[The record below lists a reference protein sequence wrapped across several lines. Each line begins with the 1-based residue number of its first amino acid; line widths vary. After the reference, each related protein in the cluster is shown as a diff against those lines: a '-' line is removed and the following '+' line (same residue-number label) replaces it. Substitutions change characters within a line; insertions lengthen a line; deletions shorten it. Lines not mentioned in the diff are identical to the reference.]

1 MGYSRLVSLD
11 RGAIEVTAVPNP
23 WVPELGSDPPT
34 APTPPSTP
42 APPPGQDVMRT
53 GAAGPHPGLLP
64 PRRAD
69 RLGTFTPATTSSVWV
84 VGAHGGAG
92 ESTLAEVV
100 GGASTDHRWPQAQ
113 ATPSVLL
120 VARTSF
126 SGITAAQAAAVAWAS
141 GATPPVRVI
150 GLAWV
155 ADAPGRLPR
164 QLADFVKLVSGS
176 VPHHWMLPWVEDLR
190 LGGLAALDAGIP
202 KGFQSA
208 QSEIHRL
215 IARPEEQS

>member
-1 MGYSRLVSLD
+1 M
-11 RGAIEVTAVPNP
+11 
-23 WVPELGSDPPT
+23 
-34 APTPPSTP
+34 
-42 APPPGQDVMRT
+42 QT
-53 GAAGPHPGLLP
+53 GAAGPHPGLTP
-64 PRRAD
+64 PRRSD
-69 RLGTFTPATTSSVWV
+69 RLASFAPATSSSLWV

-100 GGASTDHRWPQAQ
+100 GGTSTDHRWPHLTAM
-113 ATPSVLL
+113 PSVLL

-126 SGITAAQAAAVAWAS
+126 AGITAAQAAAVAWAS
-141 GATPPVRVI
+141 GATPPGRVI

-164 QLADFVKLVSGS
+164 QLADFVKVVSGS

-190 LGGLAALDAGIP
+190 LHGLAALDAGIP
-202 KGFQSA
+202 KGFTSA
-208 QSEIHRL
+208 RSEIHRL

>member
-1 MGYSRLVSLD
+1 MPD
-11 RGAIEVTAVPNP
+11 P
-23 WVPELGSDPPT
+23 GSEPPT
-34 APTPPSTP
+34 SPSAP
-42 APPPGQDVMRT
+42 APPPAAATQRAVTRT
-53 GAAGPHPGLLP
+53 GAAGPHPGLTP

-69 RLGTFTPATTSSVWV
+69 RLATFEPSTSSSVWI

-100 GGASTDHRWPQAQ
+100 GGAATDHRWPQLT

-126 SGITAAQAAAVAWAS
+126 AGITAAQAAAVAWAA

-164 QLADFVKLVSGS
+164 PLADFMKVVSGS
-176 VPHHWMLPWVEDLR
+176 VPHHWVLPWFEDLR
-190 LGGLAALDAGIP
+190 RAGLAALDAGIP
-202 KGFQSA
+202 KAFQSA